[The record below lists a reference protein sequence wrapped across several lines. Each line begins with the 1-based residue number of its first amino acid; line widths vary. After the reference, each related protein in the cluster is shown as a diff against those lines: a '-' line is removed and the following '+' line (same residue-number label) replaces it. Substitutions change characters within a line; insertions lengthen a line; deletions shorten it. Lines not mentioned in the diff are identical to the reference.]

1 MEPVNFKL
9 HSSLNN
15 EVRTRRSEIYNGFDF
30 RKTFFFLMLV
40 KLKQSDGI
48 LCVNCPFYW
57 LKGSILSSY
66 MNYKHLM
73 LVQQ

>member
-30 RKTFFFLMLV
+30 RKTFFFFFNV
-40 KLKQSDGI
+40 GKAETK
-48 LCVNCPFYW
+48 
-57 LKGSILSSY
+57 
-66 MNYKHLM
+66 
-73 LVQQ
+73 